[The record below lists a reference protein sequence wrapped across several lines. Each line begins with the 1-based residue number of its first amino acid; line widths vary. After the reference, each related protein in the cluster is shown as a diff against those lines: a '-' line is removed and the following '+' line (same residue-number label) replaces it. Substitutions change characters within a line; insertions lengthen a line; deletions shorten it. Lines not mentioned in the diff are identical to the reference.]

1 MSIRNDPDLNLQFA
15 QRFKEERSRL
25 GLSQRELSRLTSI
38 DRLLIGR
45 YELGKTL
52 PGTEVLIKLNTSGV
66 DVAFLITGK
75 RSVLDREPD
84 LFNRSYQEVKR
95 QVAESGESLTS
106 KEHSVR
112 AWTLFNALNSAESE
126 LTALQRLRS
135 FVPAYPKYTEEH

>member
-1 MSIRNDPDLNLQFA
+1 MSINDEPGLNLQFA

-25 GLSQRELSRLTSI
+25 GLSQRELARLTSI

-52 PGTEVLIKLNTSGV
+52 PGTEVLIKLNGSGI

-75 RSVLDREPD
+75 KTVLDREPD
-84 LFNRSYQEVKR
+84 LFNRAYQEVKR
-95 QVAESGESLTS
+95 QVSESGEDLSS

-112 AWTLFNALNSAESE
+112 AWTLFNAFNSSESE
-126 LTALQRLRS
+126 LTPLLRVS
-135 FVPAYPKYTEEH
+135 QEEDGLGA